1 MPQTTDLAHPHVPMN
16 RPRLPTHAL
25 ATLALAALLSACA
38 PATRVTLLPQST
50 GIPSA
55 VEVRTDKGVQRLSKP
70 YQVANVN
77 ASGAISLD
85 TTNATR
91 LRQTYPDLLA
101 LQPPAPERFTLE
113 FELGTSQ
120 LTAQSQAQ
128 LDTVMA
134 RAQARAGGEVVVT
147 GHTDRQGSTEANDR
161 LSLQRAQA
169 VRALLIERGFKA
181 NLIEA
186 VGRGER
192 EPLVPTDDEVAEP
205 RNRRAELL
213 VR

>member
-1 MPQTTDLAHPHVPMN
+1 MN
-16 RPRLPTHAL
+16 RPRLTSHAL
-25 ATLALAALLSACA
+25 ATLALVTLLSACA
-38 PATRVTLLPQST
+38 PATRVTLLPQA
-50 GIPSA
+50 GGAASA
-55 VEVRTDKGVQRLSKP
+55 VEVRTGQGVQRLNKP
-70 YQVANVN
+70 YQVANVS
-77 ASGAISLD
+77 ASGTISVD
-85 TTNATR
+85 TTNATK

-101 LQPPAPERFTLE
+101 LRPPEPERFRLE

-120 LTAQSQAQ
+120 LTAASQAR
-128 LDTVMA
+128 LEAVIA
-134 RAQARAGGEVVVT
+134 SAQARAGGEIVVT
-147 GHTDRQGSTEANDR
+147 GHTDRQGSAEANDR

-169 VRALLIERGFKA
+169 VRALLIERGFQA

-192 EPLVPTDDEVAEP
+192 EPLVPTDDDVAEP